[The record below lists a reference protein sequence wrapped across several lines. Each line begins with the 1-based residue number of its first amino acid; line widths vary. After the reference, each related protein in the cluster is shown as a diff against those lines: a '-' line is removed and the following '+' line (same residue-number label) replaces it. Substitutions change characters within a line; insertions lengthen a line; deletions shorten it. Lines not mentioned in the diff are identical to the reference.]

1 MGWVADTI
9 ATNAL
14 RFFSESLQKL
24 KNFSGFR
31 SCPQNFPGHGFLG
44 PWQFCCSLSR
54 GGFRGW
60 VGGADAF
67 FLRDSILLTEI
78 QFIDGTFK
86 ISKGTFGA
94 NKLKTPKK
102 RSLLVKFSKKCLKT
116 PILACFFS
124 QNFAFAFGVQNLPKK
139 PHGPRFALGELDLPN
154 WST

>member
-1 MGWVADTI
+1 MFFCPAVLSRVVLVRTKNWITVFCMMGWVADTI

-31 SCPQNFPGHGFLG
+31 SCPQNVPGHGFLG

-102 RSLLVKFSKKCLKT
+102 RSLLVKIF
-116 PILACFFS
+116 
-124 QNFAFAFGVQNLPKK
+124 
-139 PHGPRFALGELDLPN
+139 
-154 WST
+154 